1 MSSAFLEEAYQ
12 KAIDA
17 EVDKRSST
25 LNNLE
30 DTARQY
36 QREISAYEE
45 LRARL
50 QTLSAASKE
59 LYGFRSPF
67 RTFIGSSDGIP
78 EYFTVTANRKAY
90 DTTHDI
96 EVIQIAQSQKFSSKA
111 FNMKDELP
119 AGTLIIKIGDEE
131 KTVTFEGGSL
141 LQFQKTLSKVLG
153 RDVKTMITQK
163 SKNLQVL
170 TIDLVAT
177 GADNSMEVISDD
189 AGIFTALNMF
199 TRRNFRYLGHTF
211 NETLIGKWKDLSDNM
226 TTNYLVK
233 NDFLIL
239 NGENKLLIP
248 LDREA
253 EGGNPIAISFSV
265 RMAEKGS
272 ELIEEP
278 ILSPNSEI
286 LLPDSGV
293 LFEEIDNLT
302 FEDIELY
309 GEGLS
314 PSENTKTF
322 EEIKKQNEELEALS
336 QTNNMSPAQTNEAP
350 NVDDGL
356 FNSNLVGV
364 RYIDSDGNEKEEF
377 FTVENVNANWQ
388 EINLIITDSFKEG
401 DVILDAMLINEN
413 KNYDIYYKDIII
425 EDIVKQ
431 EDVANFSI
439 QDAKDARI
447 SVNGVDILKEDNN
460 FEDIL
465 DGITVVA
472 KKPTVESMSV
482 TIKADEEKVVAAIVD
497 FIRAY
502 NEMID
507 FLNDTTKRPL
517 PRDTRDELEDMN
529 RVELIDLATA
539 LDIEYDDEMS
549 DDFLKKKLYYVG
561 VFTGNASVSSISQ
574 KMRSIIITSYPT
586 MYENELALLTQIGI
600 SRGGAGESWEIVKKG
615 FLQVDEELFL
625 AKLETQIDGIQELFA
640 NDVTGDSVPDTGIA
654 YSIEEAIRP
663 YAQLRGVVDNSIA
676 SSKAKLESN
685 GKLVESEKDR
695 VDNYRASRTEAYYKM
710 QSELKNAESESKR
723 LDSMQNAGNNR

>member
-1 MSSAFLEEAYQ
+1 MSSAFLEEPYQ

-17 EVDKRSST
+17 EVEKRSST

-30 DTARQY
+30 YTARQY
-36 QREISAYEE
+36 RREISAYEE

-50 QTLSAASKE
+50 QTLSEASKE

-67 RTFIGSSDGIP
+67 RTFIGLSDGIP
-78 EYFTVTANRKAY
+78 DYFTVTANRRAY

-96 EVIQIAQSQKFSSKA
+96 EIIQTAQSQKFSSKA

-119 AGTLIIKIGDEE
+119 SGTLVIKIGDEE
-131 KTVTFEGGSL
+131 KTVIFEGGSL
-141 LQFQKTLSKVLG
+141 LQFQKALSKALG

-163 SKNLQVL
+163 SRNLQVM

-177 GADNSMEVISDD
+177 GTKNVMEVISDD
-189 AGIFTALNMF
+189 AGIFTSLNMF
-199 TRRNFRYLGHTF
+199 KRRNFRYLGHTF
-211 NETLIGKWKDLSDNM
+211 NESFLGKWKDLSDNM

-253 EGGNPIAISFSV
+253 EGGNPIAVSFLI

-272 ELIEEP
+272 ELVEEP
-278 ILSPNSEI
+278 ILAPSSGL

-293 LFEEIDNLT
+293 LFEEIDNLK

-322 EEIKKQNEELEALS
+322 EEIKKQNEALEALS
-336 QTNNMSPAQTNEAP
+336 QTNNMIPAQTNEAP
-350 NVDDGL
+350 KVDDGL
-356 FNSNLVGV
+356 FDSNLIGV

-377 FTVENVNANWQ
+377 FTVPNISADWQ

-401 DVILDAMLINEN
+401 DVILDAILINEN
-413 KNYDIYYKDIII
+413 KNYSIYYKDIVI

-447 SVNGVDILKEDNN
+447 SVNGVDILKENNN

-472 KKPTVESMSV
+472 KKPTYEAMSV
-482 TIKADEEKVVAAIVD
+482 NIKPDEQKVVAAIVD

-517 PRDTRDELEDMN
+517 PRDVRDELEDMN

-574 KMRSIIITSYPT
+574 KMRSIIMTSYPT
-586 MYENELALLTQIGI
+586 MYENELALLSQIGI
-600 SRGGAGESWEIVKKG
+600 SRGEAGESWETVKKG

-625 AKLETQIDGIQELFA
+625 KKLETQIDGIQELFA
-640 NDVTGDSVPDTGIA
+640 NDITGDSVPDTGIA
-654 YSIEEAIRP
+654 FSIEEAIRP

-685 GKLVESEKDR
+685 GKLVQNEKDR
-695 VDNYRASRTEAYYKM
+695 VDDYRASRTEAYYKM
-710 QSELKNAESESKR
+710 QSQLKNAESESKR
-723 LDSMQNAGNNR
+723 LDSMQNAANNR